1 MRIWVAAIGKARP
14 GPARDLYEEYAGR
27 LAWPLTLRELELKRR
42 PPPEEAKR
50 QEAALLL
57 GAVPAGAVLVAL
69 DERGRQM
76 GSEAFAARIGAWR
89 DGGASDLAFAI
100 GGADG
105 LDPSVTARADLV
117 LAFGQMTWPHMVVRA
132 MLLEQVYRAQTI
144 LAGHPYHRA

>member
-27 LAWPLTLRELELKRR
+27 LAWPLALRELELKRR
-42 PPPEEAKR
+42 PPPGEAKR

-57 GAVPAGAVLVAL
+57 GAVPPGAVLVAL

-89 DGGASDLAFAI
+89 DGGASDLAFVI